1 MAEEQG
7 QPRDWLFGHLHLS
20 VAAPSFD
27 VVSILHCVLCQLPSR
42 GASQD
47 CGVVL
52 LFKHTRLI
60 ADSDPVTRGQGERE
74 TNEAQ
79 QGSQT

>member
-1 MAEEQG
+1 MAEGQG
-7 QPRDWLFGHLHLS
+7 QPRGWLFGYLHLS
-20 VAAPSFD
+20 IAAPSFNMG
-27 VVSILHCVLCQLPSR
+27 SILHCVLCQLPSR

-60 ADSDPVTRGQGERE
+60 ANSDPVTRGQGEWE